1 MRVLLVDNYDSFT
14 YNLAQLLDE
23 SKLCSFVIEKNDK
36 INFQNIIDYNKILL
50 SPGAGIPSEAGQM
63 MQLIKEFYD
72 KKPIFGVCLGMQAI
86 AEFFGG
92 SLFNLNTV
100 YHGKKVEVNVDNSDP
115 IFAGLKK
122 NIEVGLYHSWA
133 VKKEDLPAN
142 LKITAVSK
150 QNIIMAISHKHYDVK
165 GVQFHPESY
174 MTKDGNNILMNWL
187 KDD

>member
-23 SKLCSFVIEKNDK
+23 SKLCSFMIEKNDK
-36 INFQNIIDYNKILL
+36 IDLQNINNYDKILL
-50 SPGAGIPSEAGQM
+50 SPGAGIPSEAGKM

-72 KKPIFGVCLGMQAI
+72 KKPILGVCLGMQAI

-100 YHGKKVEVNVDNSDP
+100 YHGKKVEVIVDNCDP
-115 IFAGLKK
+115 IFAGLEK
-122 NIEVGLYHSWA
+122 NIDVGLYHSWA
-133 VKKEDLPAN
+133 VKKENLPAN

-150 QNIIMAISHKHYDVK
+150 QNIVMAISHNQYDVK

-174 MTKDGNNILMNWL
+174 MTKDGEKILMNWL
-187 KDD
+187 KND

>member
-23 SKLCSFVIEKNDK
+23 SKLCSFVIKKNDK
-36 INFQNIIDYNKILL
+36 IDFQNINNYDKILL

-63 MQLIKEFYD
+63 MQVIKEFYD

-92 SLFNLNTV
+92 SLLNLNTV
-100 YHGKKVEVNVDNSDP
+100 YHGKKIEINVDNSDP
-115 IFAGLKK
+115 IFAGFNK
-122 NIEVGLYHSWA
+122 NIDVGLYHSWA
-133 VKKEDLPAN
+133 VQKENLPAI
-142 LKITAVSK
+142 LKITAISK
-150 QNIIMAISHKHYDVK
+150 QNIIMAISHKYYDVK

-174 MTKDGNNILMNWL
+174 MTKDGKAILTNWL
-187 KDD
+187 KAI